1 MTEDPKKVYENLRD
15 RLALDEKETEILA
28 ILSGVAPALALVA
41 EVLSAAWFNRVRL
54 SSSAIADESPAA
66 PGLLSF

>member
-41 EVLSAAWFNRVRL
+41 EVLSAAWFNRVL
-54 SSSAIADESPAA
+54 
-66 PGLLSF
+66 